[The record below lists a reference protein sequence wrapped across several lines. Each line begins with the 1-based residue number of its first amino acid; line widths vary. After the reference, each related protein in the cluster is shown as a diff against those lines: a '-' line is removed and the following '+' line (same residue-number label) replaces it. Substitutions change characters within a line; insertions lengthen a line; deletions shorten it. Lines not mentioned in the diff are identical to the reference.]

1 MSSVSSYFT
10 TINKLRGKPLNT
22 NERKLVGS
30 AYALAEQAHEGQK
43 RANGEPYFSGHC
55 VPVSYNVASLGMD
68 ADMIAAALL
77 HDTLE
82 DTTVTHQEVEA
93 ATNRDVADM
102 VEAVSKLSKIKY
114 HGNER
119 HVESLR
125 KFFVASA
132 KDARV
137 VVLKLCDRWH
147 NLETLV
153 YLPEAKRQRIARES
167 ILIHAQLASRMA
179 MGNLAVL
186 LKDLAFPFAYPE
198 KYEHTRIVIE
208 RALNVASKIIESMY
222 RQLHIVSH
230 ESLGYTP
237 KVDKRIKSLYSA
249 YRKLERKDW
258 DVTQLYDL
266 VALRI
271 IVKNVEDCYKL
282 LGAIHQRW
290 QPMPGRMKD
299 YIALPKPNGYRSL
312 HTTVLSGS
320 GLAVEIQIRTE
331 SMHSF
336 NEYGI
341 ASHHGY
347 KNRQAGERRETFD
360 WMSQLLELNSARL
373 SSDEYI
379 RELESDFFQDRIF
392 ALTPRGDVID
402 LPAGGTILDFAYA
415 VHSDIGDSAQ
425 GGVMNGKYCA
435 LNTPIVSESVI
446 EIVRNPKGRPSK
458 KWLEWVKTSHARTKI
473 RKNLSEQRR
482 GISRVVA
489 KIRRTKSPLV

>member
-1 MSSVSSYFT
+1 MFDGACEVLSQISDMVGSLFFSFVAVTSLYTSAMPSVSSYFT

-93 ATNRDVADM
+93 ATNKDVAEM

-167 ILIHAQLASRMA
+167 ILIHANGYGKLSRA
-179 MGNLAVL
+179 AEGLGISVCVSR
-186 LKDLAFPFAYPE
+186 KIRAYP
-198 KYEHTRIVIE
+198 HSH
-208 RALNVASKIIESMY
+208 RA
-222 RQLHIVSH
+222 RTQC
-230 ESLGYTP
+230 
-237 KVDKRIKSLYSA
+237 RIKNY
-249 YRKLERKDW
+249 
-258 DVTQLYDL
+258 
-266 VALRI
+266 
-271 IVKNVEDCYKL
+271 
-282 LGAIHQRW
+282 
-290 QPMPGRMKD
+290 
-299 YIALPKPNGYRSL
+299 
-312 HTTVLSGS
+312 
-320 GLAVEIQIRTE
+320 
-331 SMHSF
+331 
-336 NEYGI
+336 
-341 ASHHGY
+341 
-347 KNRQAGERRETFD
+347 
-360 WMSQLLELNSARL
+360 
-373 SSDEYI
+373 
-379 RELESDFFQDRIF
+379 
-392 ALTPRGDVID
+392 
-402 LPAGGTILDFAYA
+402 
-415 VHSDIGDSAQ
+415 
-425 GGVMNGKYCA
+425 
-435 LNTPIVSESVI
+435 
-446 EIVRNPKGRPSK
+446 
-458 KWLEWVKTSHARTKI
+458 
-473 RKNLSEQRR
+473 
-482 GISRVVA
+482 
-489 KIRRTKSPLV
+489 